1 LRAPSLD
8 ASREKP
14 ARRRFPKA
22 RLGIRGFEAP
32 SFLRRDFCATNTVYE
47 MTRLLARLADI
58 AYRRRGRMV
67 LAWVVALVVL
77 IGLGSSLAGEYN
89 ADYDTPGSESEA
101 ASELTEREFGGYTG
115 QEIFVVWKD
124 PAGAN
129 SPAARESVDAFLAE
143 AKEIDNVEAQTPIRV
158 SKDGTIA
165 TTTLPLTVPGWEVS
179 KEDGEKLVEAA
190 EENSGGGLEIKLGG
204 DPIYRAQEGASPEGI
219 GFLGGAIVLLIA
231 FGSVVAA
238 GLPLAI
244 ALVGLG
250 ISSGGLI
257 LLLANVVDVPDWT
270 TAVTGL
276 IGIGVGIDYS
286 LLVLT
291 RFRSAMHAGKDR
303 HDAVVEAVTT
313 AGRSVI
319 IAGCTVVIAVLGLFL
334 TGLPY
339 MYGVAISASL
349 AVLVMMFAAVT
360 LLPALL
366 SYLGP
371 RVDRLRIPFLGRT
384 LKAEGDGESP
394 AARWSHAVQRR
405 PWTAAIVA
413 TAVLLALAAPALG
426 MRLGFPDAGNDP
438 PDTMTRQSYDLI
450 SEGFGPGTNGPLV
463 IAAQLP
469 GPEARA
475 DVERLA
481 QQLRGEDG
489 VAFVPPPRFNEPG
502 NAAIITVIP
511 TTSPQDEAT
520 EDLVKHLRETVVPE
534 ALAGS
539 GVRAEV
545 GGVTAALED
554 QSEYIVDRMPLFISG
569 VVGLSFLLLLIAFHS
584 PLISLKAGIMNLL
597 SVSAAYGVMTL
608 VAQGGTLGQ
617 LIGIDHEVPIAPF
630 MPVMM
635 FAILFGLSMDY
646 EVFLISRIREEYLK
660 DGDTRRAVADGLA
673 KTARVITAAA
683 AIMVVVFLAFLTTPE
698 VFLKLFGI
706 GLASAI
712 FLDATVVR
720 MVLVPA
726 VMQLLG
732 SRNWWI
738 PDWLERILPRLDTER
753 VAVGTAEG
761 RS

>member
-1 LRAPSLD
+1 
-8 ASREKP
+8 
-14 ARRRFPKA
+14 
-22 RLGIRGFEAP
+22 
-32 SFLRRDFCATNTVYE
+32 
-47 MTRLLARLADI
+47 MTRFLARLADL

-67 LAWVVALVVL
+67 LAWLAATVVI
-77 IGLGSSLAGEYN
+77 IGVGSSLAGEYN
-89 ADYDTPGSESEA
+89 ADYNTPGSESKA
-101 ASELTEREFGGYTG
+101 ASDLTEERFGGYSG
-115 QEIFVVWKD
+115 QEIYVVWKD
-124 PAGAN
+124 EAGAE
-129 SPAARESVDAFLAE
+129 SPAAQRRVDAFLAE
-143 AKEIDNVEAQTPIRV
+143 ARRVDHIAEQTPTRV
-158 SKDGTIA
+158 SQDGTIGA
-165 TTTLPLTVPGWEVS
+165 TTLPLTVAGWDVP
-179 KEDGEKLVEAA
+179 KEDGEKLIAAA
-190 EENSGGGLEIKLGG
+190 EKHSGGGLEIKLGG
-204 DPIYRAQEGASPEGI
+204 DPIYAAQEQTSPEGI
-219 GFLGGAIVLLIA
+219 GFLGAAIVLLIA

-238 GLPLAI
+238 GLPLVI

-257 LLLANVVDVPDWT
+257 VLLANVVDVPDWT
-270 TAVTGL
+270 TAVSGL
-276 IGIGVGIDYS
+276 IGIGVGIDYA

-291 RFRSAMHAGKDR
+291 RFRAALHDGKDR

-319 IAGCTVVIAVLGLFL
+319 IAGGTVVIAVLGLFL

-349 AVLVMMFAAVT
+349 AVLVVMLAAVT

-371 RVDRLRIPFLGRT
+371 KVDRLRIPFLGRG
-384 LKAEGDGESP
+384 LKAESDGESP

-405 PWTAAIVA
+405 PWPAAIAA
-413 TAVLLALAAPALG
+413 TALLLALAAPALD

-438 PDTMTRQSYDLI
+438 PDTMTRQAYDLNT
-450 SEGFGPGTNGPLV
+450 EGFGPGTNGPLV
-463 IAAQLP
+463 IAAELP

-475 DVERLA
+475 QVDSLA
-481 QQLRGEDG
+481 QRLREEDG
-489 VAFVPPPRFNEPG
+489 VAFVTDPQVNG
-502 NAAIITVIP
+502 AGDAALLTVVP
-511 TTSPQDEAT
+511 TTSPQDAET
-520 EDLVKHLRETVVPE
+520 EDLVQRLREDVVPD
-534 ALAGS
+534 ALGTS
-539 GVRAEV
+539 GITAEI
-545 GGVTAALED
+545 GGVTAALRD
-554 QSEYIVDRMPLFISG
+554 QSDYILDRIPLFIAG
-569 VVGLSFLLLLIAFHS
+569 VVGLSFLLLLVAFHS
-584 PLISLKAGIMNLL
+584 PLISLKAGVMNLL
-597 SVSAAYGVMTL
+597 SVGAAYGVMTV
-608 VAQGGTLGQ
+608 VAKGGAVGE
-617 LIGIDHEVPIAPF
+617 LIGIDREVPIAPF

-683 AIMVVVFLAFLTTPE
+683 AIMVVVFLAFLAAPDT
-698 VFLKLFGI
+698 FLKLFGI

-738 PDWLERILPRLDTER
+738 PNWLERILPRLDVER
-753 VAVGTAEG
+753 VALGGASG